1 LIAPS
6 GKVILN
12 EIEGNNITNGKNI
25 YYFHGVKQMSAR
37 ALEFLILKNAE
48 NSRMG
53 C

>member
-1 LIAPS
+1 MKLR
-6 GKVILN
+6 
-12 EIEGNNITNGKNI
+12 EITLPNGKK